1 MDINIYFDTKQ
12 FFKPKI
18 LKKKTNKQSIKP
30 KNKKSKLQEL
40 AKVIETKI

>member
-12 FFKPKI
+12 FFKPNI
-18 LKKKTNKQSIKP
+18 LKQTNKQSIKA

-40 AKVIETKI
+40 AKSIETKI